1 MFFIYPTHPINLI
14 IIKKINPKNSHL
26 CICQMADISAHQKI
40 MDQYFIID
48 FDSTFTQVEAL
59 DELAR
64 ISLKNHPDR
73 ELIYKQIEDLTNAS
87 MEGKLSFTQSLE
99 NRVKLLQANREHLKQ
114 LVTHLKKK
122 VSTSFSRNTIF
133 FKNHADEV
141 LIVSGGFK
149 EFIIPVVTEYHIKN
163 ENIYAN
169 TFVFD
174 EGGNIIGYDREN
186 PLSQEGGKVKLL
198 KELNLPGEIFGI
210 GDGYSDFQLK
220 ESGMIKKFFAFT
232 ENIERKSVTEKA
244 DHITPSFD
252 EFLYINKLPRAI
264 SYPKN
269 RIKCLVVG
277 EVEEEALAQMRKEG
291 YNIRQRDTIEEK
303 YLEEAGIL
311 FCDEASQPTIEQL
324 QNAGR
329 LKVIG
334 IFGKISNKKLA
345 EAACENGIIIFDDPK
360 HNPRNDD
367 FIPKRVMAFM
377 NEGKTHTSCNFPDL
391 QPPRVN
397 NAHRLIH
404 IHKNVPGIL
413 AKINDVFARHNM
425 NIVGEFLV
433 TNAQIGY
440 VITDV
445 NTGYDTSVLNE
456 LKAIEQTIKF
466 RLLY

>member
-1 MFFIYPTHPINLI
+1 M
-14 IIKKINPKNSHL
+14 S
-26 CICQMADISAHQKI
+26 
-40 MDQYFIID
+40 QYFIID

-73 ELIYKQIEDLTNAS
+73 EKIYQEIEDLTNAS
-87 MEGKLSFTQSLE
+87 MEGKLSFSQSLE
-99 NRVKLLQANREHLKQ
+99 NRVKLLQANREHLK
-114 LVTHLKKK
+114 LLITHLKKK

-133 FKNHADEV
+133 FKNHQDEV

-149 EFIIPVVTEYHIKN
+149 EFIIPVVTEYHIKK

-174 EGGNIIGYDREN
+174 DEGNITGYDREN

-198 KELNLPGEIFGI
+198 KELKLEGDIYGI

-232 ENIERKSVTEKA
+232 ENIERKSVAERA

-269 RIKCLVVG
+269 RIKCLVIG
-277 EVEEEALAQMRKEG
+277 NVEEEALTQMQKEG

-303 YLEEAGIL
+303 YLDEAGVL
-311 FCDEASQPTIEQL
+311 LCDEDNQPTPEQV

-334 IFGKISNKKLA
+334 CFGKVNRKLA

-367 FIPKRVMAFM
+367 FLPKRVIAFM

-391 QPPRVN
+391 QPPRIS

-413 AKINDVFARHNM
+413 AKINDVFARHNI
-425 NIVGEFLV
+425 NIVAEFLV
-433 TNAQIGY
+433 TNEQIGY

-445 NTGYDTSVLNE
+445 NTGYDTEVLE
-456 LKAIEQTIKF
+456 QLKAIEHTIRF

>member
-1 MFFIYPTHPINLI
+1 
-14 IIKKINPKNSHL
+14 
-26 CICQMADISAHQKI
+26 

-64 ISLKNHPDR
+64 ISLRKHPDR
-73 ELIYKQIEDLTNAS
+73 EKIYKQIEDYTNAA
-87 MEGKLSFTQSLE
+87 MEGKLSFSESLAS
-99 NRVKLLQANREHLKQ
+99 RVKLLEANRDHLKQ

-122 VSTSFSRNTIF
+122 VSTSFSRNSNF
-133 FKNHADEV
+133 FKLHQDTV
-141 LIVSGGFK
+141 YIVSGGFK
-149 EFIIPVVTEYHIKN
+149 EFITPVVTEYFIKK

-174 EGGNIIGYDREN
+174 ENDNIIGYDTEN

-198 KELNLPGEIFGI
+198 RQLDLQGEIFGI
-210 GDGYSDFQLK
+210 GDGYSDYQLRV
-220 ESGMIKKFFAFT
+220 SGFFFFFFVFSV
-232 ENIERKSVTEKA
+232 NIERKSVAEKA

-277 EVEEEALAQMRKEG
+277 DVGEEAIDQMRKEG
-291 YNIRQRDTIEEK
+291 YDIRHKETIDQK
-303 YLEEAGIL
+303 YLEEAGVL
-311 FCDEASQPTIEQL
+311 LCDEASQPTPEQL
-324 QNAGR
+324 ENAGR

-334 IFGKISNKKLA
+334 CFGRVASRRLSD
-345 EAACENGIIIFDDPK
+345 AACENGIIIFDDPK
-360 HNPRNDD
+360 YNPRNVD
-367 FIPKRVMAFM
+367 FIPKRTIAFM
-377 NEGKTHTSCNFPDL
+377 NEGKTHMSCNFPDL
-391 QPPRVN
+391 QPPRN
-397 NAHRLIH
+397 DNAHRIIH
-404 IHKNVPGIL
+404 IHTNVPGIL
-413 AKINDVFARHNM
+413 AQINEVFARHNI

-433 TNAQIGY
+433 TNSQIGY

-445 NTGYDTSVLNE
+445 HAGYSKQVLNE
-456 LKAIEQTIKF
+456 LKAIDHTIKF

>member
-1 MFFIYPTHPINLI
+1 LLIFIFVKNFFTIHSP
-14 IIKKINPKNSHL
+14 KILHICNS
-26 CICQMADISAHQKI
+26 

-73 ELIYKQIEDLTNAS
+73 EKIYEQIEALTNAS
-87 MEGKLSFTQSLE
+87 MEGRLSFSQSLE
-99 NRVKLLQANREHLKQ
+99 ERVKLLQANREHLKQ
-114 LVTHLKKK
+114 LITHLKKK

-133 FKNHADEV
+133 FRNHQDEV

-149 EFIIPVVTEYHIKN
+149 EFIIPVVTEYFIKK

-174 EGGNIIGYDREN
+174 EEGNITGYDREN

-198 KELNLPGEIFGI
+198 KQLNLPGDIYGI

-232 ENIERKSVTEKA
+232 ENIERKSVAEKA

-277 EVEEEALAQMRKEG
+277 EIEEEALSQMQKEG
-291 YNIRQRDTIEEK
+291 YDVLQHKVFDEES
-303 YLEEAGIL
+303 LQEAGIL
-311 FCDEASQPTIEQL
+311 FCDEENQPTPEQV

-334 IFGKISNKKLA
+334 IFGRIASRKLA
-345 EAACENGIIIFDDPK
+345 ETACENGIIIFDDPK
-360 HNPRNDD
+360 NNPRNDD
-367 FIPKRVMAFM
+367 FIPKRVIAFM

-413 AKINDVFARHNM
+413 AKINEVFARHNI

-433 TNAQIGY
+433 TNPQIGY

-445 NTGYDTSVLNE
+445 NTGYDTEVLNE

>member
-1 MFFIYPTHPINLI
+1 MG
-14 IIKKINPKNSHL
+14 
-26 CICQMADISAHQKI
+26 
-40 MDQYFIID
+40 QYYIID

-64 ISLKNHPDR
+64 ISLKSHPDR
-73 ELIYKQIEDLTNAS
+73 EKIYQQIEDYTNAS
-87 MEGKLSFTQSLE
+87 MEGRMSFAESLAA
-99 NRVKLLQANREHLKQ
+99 RVKLLEATRDHLKQ

-122 VSTSFSRNTIF
+122 VSTSFSRNSVF

-149 EFIIPVVTEYHIKN
+149 EFIIPVVAEYHIKK

-174 EGGNIIGYDREN
+174 EEGKIIGYDKTN

-198 KELNLPGEIFGI
+198 KELNLQGDIFGI

-220 ESGMIKKFFAFT
+220 ESGMIKKFFAYT
-232 ENIERKSVTEKA
+232 ENIERKSVTERA

-269 RIKCLVVG
+269 RIKCLVIG
-277 EVEEEALAQMRKEG
+277 NIDEEALSQMRKEG
-291 YNIRQRDTIEEK
+291 YNIRQKDHIEDK
-303 YLEEAGIL
+303 YLQEAGIL
-311 FCDEASQPTIEQL
+311 FCDEANQPTPEQVE
-324 QNAGR
+324 NAGR

-334 IFGKISNKKLA
+334 CFGKIQSRKLA
-345 EAACENGIIIFDDPK
+345 DTACAAGIIIFDDPK
-360 HNPRNDD
+360 DNPRNVD
-367 FIPKRVMAFM
+367 FIPKRVIAFM

-391 QPPRVN
+391 QPPRVS

-413 AKINDVFARHNM
+413 AKINEVFARHNI

-433 TNAQIGY
+433 TNPQIGY

-445 NTGYDTSVLNE
+445 NTGYDTQVLEE
-456 LKAIEQTIKF
+456 LKAIEQTIRF